1 MRFKVAAWS
10 PKMDNEVDEVWNKG
24 MTSEKG
30 CQLIMLDYLK
40 GTKLICVQSVY
51 GSIYIRA

>member
-1 MRFKVAAWS
+1 
-10 PKMDNEVDEVWNKG
+10 MDNEVDEVWNKG

-30 CQLIMLDYLK
+30 RQLIMFDYLK

-51 GSIYIRA
+51 GSIYIHA